1 MDDLNEFPIL
11 GMAGFPSAKQK
22 PKPVS
27 SVGLSLIPGVQA
39 GDSPDFGGL
48 VLGCID
54 AES

>member
-27 SVGLSLIPGVQA
+27 SVGLSLIPGGQA
-39 GDSPDFGGL
+39 GSPDFGGL